1 MEMQVIAWLA
11 AAMVFL
17 SFFMK
22 TIVPLRTLA
31 IGSNVL
37 FISYALMG
45 LHYGVFDKVLPIFV
59 LHVALLPLN
68 IYRLRQVSATVRS
81 IREAS
86 GKNQTLEFLIP
97 FMKSESLRQG
107 AEIFRKGDEAKHIF
121 MIRQGHVALPEI
133 NKTLGPGAFFGEVG
147 IFADAGKRTLSA
159 VCSDDCELLSI
170 TREKVIEL
178 FYQEPRFG
186 FFIVRAMSGYISES
200 TGVAKA
206 NEASE
211 A

>member
-31 IGSNVL
+31 IASNVL
-37 FISYALMG
+37 FIAYALMG
-45 LHYGVFDKVLPIFV
+45 LHFGVFDKVLPIFV
-59 LHVALLPLN
+59 LHTALLPLN
-68 IYRLRQVSATVRS
+68 IFRLRQVSATVRS
-81 IREAS
+81 VREAS

-107 AEIFRKGDEAKHIF
+107 AVIFRKGDDAKHVF
-121 MIRQGHVALPEI
+121 MIRQGHVALPEV
-133 NKTLGPGAFFGEVG
+133 NKILGPGSFFGEVG
-147 IFADAGKRTLSA
+147 IFADSGKRTLTA
-159 VCSDDCELLSI
+159 VCDDDCELLSI

-200 TGVAKA
+200 TGVAKRNDVA
-206 NEASE
+206 ED
-211 A
+211 